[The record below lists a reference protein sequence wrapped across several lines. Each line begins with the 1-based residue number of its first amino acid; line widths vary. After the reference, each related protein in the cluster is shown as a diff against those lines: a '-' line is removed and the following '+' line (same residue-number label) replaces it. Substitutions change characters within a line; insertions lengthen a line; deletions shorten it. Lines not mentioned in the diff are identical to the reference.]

1 MNSQATLSFCAAHDS
16 DTDILGCLLSAQLK
30 PGNLVLL
37 EGELGA
43 GKSALAR
50 SIIRSS
56 LKCPELEIPS
66 PTFLLV
72 LPYQNQHISFLHADL
87 YRLETP
93 EEIEELGLFEDP
105 AAIILVEWPQRAPNL
120 FPLADLVIR
129 IEILPENKG
138 RQFTLSN
145 FNNTTMYDRLAD
157 TPGFLTIT

>member
-1 MNSQATLSFCAAHDS
+1 MSSQQILSYYAANDS

-50 SIIRSS
+50 SIIRSA

-72 LPYQNQHISFLHADL
+72 LPYQDQQTSFLHADL
-87 YRLETP
+87 YRLNNP

-105 AAIILVEWPQRAPNL
+105 ATIMLVEWPQRAPNL
-120 FPLADLVIR
+120 FKLADLVIK
-129 IEILPENKG
+129 IEILPDNKG

-145 FNNTTMYDRLAD
+145 ISNAAILDKLAGA
-157 TPGFLTIT
+157 PGFLTKT